1 MPTRTF
7 KVCFLHRDKSLHL
20 VECLLLGLQ
29 VLLLQHLDLP
39 QLVAH
44 LVQDMDLGTI
54 MEQWAPGL
62 DKFNSNKSRTRPFQ
76 LKMSITFT
84 FYSCCRNL

>member
-54 MEQWAPGL
+54 MEQWAPVWI
-62 DKFNSNKSRTRPFQ
+62 NSIQTKVENDHS
-76 LKMSITFT
+76 S
-84 FYSCCRNL
+84 